1 MENKNKLNY
10 KVLLKYICL
19 FILYIIFCISIN
31 SFYFS
36 QNKFSKLLISDNQ
49 KILVPSD
56 NPYTQSFYSPYDSI
70 SGLLIYLYESDDNSE
85 AFNIALLDEKGGALR
100 EWVISPETVG
110 ADGAYYLSLAG
121 LEITE
126 NSLYHMYAY
135 SENSNPIGIVAY
147 NTSDNGYGSSS
158 ADGYTWAYQIEYA
171 TFDTRIIVLE
181 ALFLVLC
188 VGVYI
193 AYKKKIKD
201 EYILSVLYI
210 VFALIFFI
218 ITPINSLFDED
229 GHFLRSYEIAQGHL
243 VSGHFDNGMGKTII
257 PESLIKGVNNVTKSL
272 DTEGAQFLYA
282 RQKDLLNFSFSA
294 DNVEIENPN
303 QALYSPLS
311 YIPQVIG
318 LLIGSLVTKNV
329 YAYYMFGR
337 FFAFVVN
344 TLLVILAI
352 RLCPERKYLIFVLAS
367 TPVFLSQMIS
377 YSTDGNVNS
386 LSIFYV
392 AFILNR
398 IRKEKIKISDEIIIA
413 AGAIVLALSK
423 VIYFPFAILV
433 LLLED
438 KSFKSKKRAT
448 AYKIMTIC
456 AALICFIVWFMIA
469 RTYLFDNQ
477 NGRDIQPKLQ
487 MIYMITHFYKMPI
500 VFIKTVYNGLV
511 GWIGQ
516 ISGGVLG
523 KGWLQYTG
531 IIWNG
536 FMIIL
541 GIELFTGESNN
552 MALTLSKKQLFTVA
566 ATSVL
571 VVLLTFAS
579 LYAQWT
585 TYKSD
590 MVSGIQGR
598 YFIPLII
605 PISLVIRKQ
614 LSINDY
620 RRKNNILTI
629 ICTLVVM
636 CAVFNTVQVYM

>member
-70 SGLLIYLYESDDNSE
+70 SGLLIYLYKSDDNSE

-100 EWVISPETVG
+100 EWEISPETVG
-110 ADGAYYLSLAG
+110 ADGAYYLSLDG

-147 NTSDNGYGSSS
+147 DTSDNGYGSSS

-171 TFDTRIIVLE
+171 TFDSRIIVLE

-229 GHFLRSYEIAQGHL
+229 GHFLRSYEISDGHL
-243 VSGHFDNGMGKTII
+243 LSGHYENGMGKTII

-272 DTEGAQFLYA
+272 DTEGACFLYA

-318 LLIGSLVTKNV
+318 LLIGNLVTKNV
-329 YAYYMFGR
+329 YAYYMSGR
-337 FFAFVVN
+337 FFAFVIN
-344 TLLVILAI
+344 TLLVLLAI
-352 RLCPERKYLIFVLAS
+352 KLCPERKYLIFVLAS

-377 YSTDGNVNS
+377 YSADGNVNS

-398 IRKEKIKISDEIIIA
+398 IRKEKIKISDEIIIV

-423 VIYFPFAILV
+423 VIYFPFALLV

-456 AALICFIVWFMIA
+456 AALICFIVWFKIA

-477 NGRDIQPKLQ
+477 NGNNVQPEAQ
-487 MIYMITHFYKMPI
+487 MLYMITHFYKLPI
-500 VFIKTVYNGLV
+500 IYFNTAYKYLM
-511 GWIGQ
+511 GWVGQ
-516 ISGGVLG
+516 IAGGALG
-523 KGWLQYTG
+523 KGWLQYAST
-531 IIWNG
+531 IWNG
-536 FMIIL
+536 FAVLLVMVIYVDKGKIENFNRRRKVIVGGIL
-541 GIELFTGESNN
+541 ILI
-552 MALTLSKKQLFTVA
+552 
-566 ATSVL
+566 
-571 VVLLTFAS
+571 VLLTFSS
-579 LYAQWT
+579 LYVQWT
-585 TYKSD
+585 SYQSNI
-590 MVSGIQGR
+590 VVGIQGR
-598 YFIPLII
+598 YFIPLIL
-605 PISLVIRKQ
+605 PLGLLVKV
-614 LSINDY
+614 
-620 RRKNNILTI
+620 KNNRLINEHKIVLT
-629 ICTLVVM
+629 CMLLEL
-636 CAVFNTVQVYM
+636 CAIVNTIQIYM

>member
-1 MENKNKLNY
+1 MEKLNCFNH
-10 KVLLKYICL
+10 KRILKFVFLICL
-19 FILYIIFCISIN
+19 YILFCISIN
-31 SFYFS
+31 SYYFS
-36 QNKFSKLLISDNQ
+36 QKKFSKLFTTSEQ
-49 KILVPSD
+49 KILNSAE
-56 NPYTQSFYSPYDSI
+56 NPLTQSFYSPYDSI
-70 SGLLIYLYESDDNSE
+70 SGLLVYLYQDSNNID
-85 AFNIALLDEKGGALR
+85 AFNFVILDDKATPLR
-100 EWVISPETVG
+100 EWTVSPENVG
-110 ADGAYYLSLAG
+110 DDGAYYLSLEG
-121 LEITE
+121 LKLTE
-126 NSLYHMYAY
+126 NSLYHLYAY
-135 SENSNPIGIVAY
+135 SDNSNPIGIVAY

-158 ADGYTWAYQIEYA
+158 FDGYTWAYQIEYA
-171 TFDTRIIVLE
+171 TFDSRIIVLE

-229 GHFLRSYEIAQGHL
+229 GHFLRSYEISDGHL
-243 VSGHFDNGMGKTII
+243 LSGHYENGMGKTII

-272 DTEGAQFLYA
+272 DTEGACFLYA
-282 RQKDLLNFSFSA
+282 RQKDLLNFSFST

-303 QALYSPLS
+303 QSLYSPLS

-318 LLIGSLVTKNV
+318 LLFGNLVTKNV
-329 YAYYMFGR
+329 YAYYMSGR

-352 RLCPERKYLIFVLAS
+352 KLCPERKYLIFVLAS

-377 YSTDGNVNS
+377 YSADGNVNS

-423 VIYFPFAILV
+423 VIYFPFALLV

-438 KSFKSKKRAT
+438 KSFKSKKKAT

-500 VFIKTVYNGLV
+500 IFIKTVYNGLV

-552 MALTLSKKQLFTVA
+552 KALTLSKKQLFTVA

-605 PISLVIRKQ
+605 PISYCILQKKLVGGLERNRFIEITV
-614 LSINDY
+614 INMLLLCGII
-620 RRKNNILTI
+620 NTI
-629 ICTLVVM
+629 QM
-636 CAVFNTVQVYM
+636 YK

>member
-70 SGLLIYLYESDDNSE
+70 SGLLIYLYKSDDNSE

-110 ADGAYYLSLAG
+110 ADGAYYLSLDG

-147 NTSDNGYGSSS
+147 DTSDNGYGSSS

-171 TFDTRIIVLE
+171 TFDSRIIVLE

-272 DTEGAQFLYA
+272 DTEGACFLYA

-318 LLIGSLVTKNV
+318 LLIGNLVTKNV
-329 YAYYMFGR
+329 YAYYMSGR
-337 FFAFVVN
+337 FFAFVIN
-344 TLLVILAI
+344 TLLVLLAI
-352 RLCPERKYLIFVLAS
+352 KLCPERKYLIFVLAS

-377 YSTDGNVNS
+377 YSADGNVNS

-398 IRKEKIKISDEIIIA
+398 IRKEKIKISDEIIIV

-423 VIYFPFAILV
+423 VIYFPFALLV

-552 MALTLSKKQLFTVA
+552 KALTLSKKQLFTVA

-598 YFIPLII
+598 YFIPLIL
-605 PISLVIRKQ
+605 PISYCILQKKLVGGLERNRFIEIMIIIM
-614 LSINDY
+614 LSLCGIIN
-620 RRKNNILTI
+620 TI
-629 ICTLVVM
+629 QMYL
-636 CAVFNTVQVYM
+636 